1 VPDTADSP
9 SYDLH
14 YRVVEGWERLPDG
27 FTHLDC
33 VGVGVGR
40 SHEVFVLTRGQARV
54 IVYDRDGRFLSAWG
68 EGIFT
73 ERTHGL
79 TVAPDETVYCVDE
92 GAHCIYRFSPD
103 GELLQTIGTPGMAA
117 ATGYDG
123 SLASIVGGPPFNRP
137 TNLAI
142 APSGELYVTDGY
154 GNCKVHRFSPAGELI
169 QSWGEPG
176 TGPGEFVLPHGIA
189 VDADGMIWVAD
200 RENDRLQRFDLGGTY
215 LDEWTDVQR
224 PTSLVFDARGNV
236 FVSELAWRSG
246 DRTPQGREIAETKSG
261 RVSVFDRDGRL
272 LARWSGA
279 GTTAGNFVAPHDLAV
294 DARGDVYVVE
304 VTHTFGVSAGL
315 APPDAPS
322 FQKFTSPIG
331 EIPVV

>member
-1 VPDTADSP
+1 VADSAA
-9 SYDLH
+9 STSH
-14 YRVVEGWERLPDG
+14 YRVVEGWEHLPSD
-27 FTHLDC
+27 FAHLDC
-33 VGVGVGR
+33 VGVDVGR
-40 SHEVFVLTRGQARV
+40 SDEVFVLTRGQARV
-54 IVYDRDGRFLSAWG
+54 IVYDRGGRFLSAWG
-68 EGIFT
+68 EDIFT

-103 GELLQTIGTPGMAA
+103 GGLLQTIGSPGVAA

-176 TGPGEFVLPHGIA
+176 TGPGGFVLPHGVA
-189 VDADGMIWVAD
+189 VDADGVIWVAD
-200 RENDRLQRFDLGGTY
+200 RENDRIQRFDLDGAY
-215 LDEWTDVQR
+215 LDEWGDVQR
-224 PTSLVFDARGNV
+224 PTSLVFDESGNV
-236 FVSELAWRSG
+236 FVSELAWRPG
-246 DRTPQGREIAETKSG
+246 DRTPQAREIAQAKPG
-261 RVSVFDRDGRL
+261 RVSVFDRGARL
-272 LARWSGA
+272 LARWFGSGTSA
-279 GTTAGNFVAPHDLAV
+279 GSFVAPHDLAV
-294 DARGDVYVVE
+294 DSRGDVYVAE
-304 VTHTFGVSAGL
+304 VAHTFGVSAGL

-322 FQKFTSPIG
+322 LQKFALR
-331 EIPVV
+331 

>member
-1 VPDTADSP
+1 
-9 SYDLH
+9 
-14 YRVVEGWERLPDG
+14 VVEGWERLPDG

-169 QSWGEPG
+169 QS
-176 TGPGEFVLPHGIA
+176 
-189 VDADGMIWVAD
+189 
-200 RENDRLQRFDLGGTY
+200 
-215 LDEWTDVQR
+215 
-224 PTSLVFDARGNV
+224 
-236 FVSELAWRSG
+236 
-246 DRTPQGREIAETKSG
+246 
-261 RVSVFDRDGRL
+261 
-272 LARWSGA
+272 
-279 GTTAGNFVAPHDLAV
+279 
-294 DARGDVYVVE
+294 
-304 VTHTFGVSAGL
+304 
-315 APPDAPS
+315 
-322 FQKFTSPIG
+322 
-331 EIPVV
+331 